1 MKMDY
6 FKGIKTLLVLK
17 ARYRELC
24 KQFHPDLAGGDLETM
39 KMINVQYERALKW
52 VHDSKGDRLSDE
64 DINIERDLMEVINK
78 IIALNGII
86 IEVTGRWVW
95 VTGETRPY
103 RDTFKALGFWWASKK
118 LAWYWRPQ
126 DAKSTGRHS
135 MSFDHIRSKYGSI
148 NIGTTERAAIA

>member
-1 MKMDY
+1 MDY

-39 KMINVQYERALKW
+39 KMVNVQYERALKW
-52 VHDSKGDRLSDE
+52 VTDHKGERLDE
-64 DINIERDLMEVINK
+64 AGINIEKDLMNVINK
-78 IIALNGII
+78 IVALKGIM

-95 VTGETRPY
+95 VTGETRQY
-103 RDTFKALGFWWASKK
+103 RDYFKSLGFWWACKK

-126 DAKSTGRHS
+126 DAKVYNRHP
-135 MSFDHIRSKYGSI
+135 MSLEHIRSKYGSI
-148 NIGTTERAAIA
+148 NIGRTEREALS

>member
-1 MKMDY
+1 MDY

-24 KQFHPDLAGGDLETM
+24 KQFHPDLGGDLETM

-52 VHDSKGDRLSDE
+52 VHDDKGERLTPDAV
-64 DINIERDLMEVINK
+64 NIEKDLMHVISK
-78 IIALNGII
+78 LTALKGIV

-95 VTGETRPY
+95 VTGETRQY
-103 RDTFKALGFWWASKK
+103 KDYLKTCGLWWASKK
-118 LAWYWRPQ
+118 LAWYWRPA
-126 DAKSTGRHS
+126 DAKGHGKHT

-148 NIGTTERAAIA
+148 NVGTVDRESLA